1 MKISINYKIKKYTNY
16 YFLRIINNIIIR
28 KVIKLLYLYCIYFLL
43 IKYKFKEKKQ

>member
-1 MKISINYKIKKYTNY
+1 MKISINYKNKKYT
-16 YFLRIINNIIIR
+16 IIISLELLIILLLE